1 MKFLKIIRTYNINL
15 CVMNLEKSEK
25 NGDVLETY
33 GIPKLNKNAM
43 NNLNK
48 SIVYNLIEILLKFS
62 ILKIEKSNN
71 KDKNKKRWI

>member
-1 MKFLKIIRTYNINL
+1 MK
-15 CVMNLEKSEK
+15 LEKSEK

-33 GIPKLNKNAM
+33 GIPKLNKNAK

-62 ILKIEKSNN
+62 I
-71 KDKNKKRWI
+71 